1 MLYRKK
7 KKRGKEFRKTA
18 KACMSAAMHG
28 VPSSWPGFKEL
39 LLSNSISKTP
49 FKTFRK

>member
-7 KKRGKEFRKTA
+7 EERKESRKTA
-18 KACMSAAMHG
+18 KACMSAAMQG